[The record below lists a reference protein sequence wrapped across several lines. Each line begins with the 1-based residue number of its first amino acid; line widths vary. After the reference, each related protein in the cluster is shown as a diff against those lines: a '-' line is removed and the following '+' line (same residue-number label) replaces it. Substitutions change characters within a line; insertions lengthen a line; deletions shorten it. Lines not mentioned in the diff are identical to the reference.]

1 MDARR
6 ARAHEYLAEELDA
19 YAHWYVAPAS
29 SSGGHFL
36 TLTLFAECGNA
47 ARAARDRRRNS
58 FGARVRMTWWTMP
71 D

>member
-47 ARAARDRRRNS
+47 ARRAGTDGGIPSGR
-58 FGARVRMTWWTMP
+58 GCG
-71 D
+71 